1 MGKLEMALA
10 TGVVALSLSA
20 CASGGSQQAAPNAQ
34 VQQQPTFWGKTEA
47 GYAEAQPGSS
57 ASLWTTA
64 PNALLGMRRA
74 KDVGDLLTVMVDM
87 NDQASMQ
94 TSLSR
99 NRQTNEQFNISALL
113 GLPQAAGQFLPNGAS
128 LNPGIDYDRTAAL
141 TGNGALNRAEQVTF
155 RLSARV
161 VGVEPNGNLVIA
173 GYQQTQVS
181 DEVRYLTVS
190 GVIRAQDIT
199 RTNAVSYEKIADA
212 NLSYLSRGETMAGIK
227 RGMVPKVLEK
237 VLPF

>member
-1 MGKLEMALA
+1 MGKIGFFAA
-10 TGVVALSLSA
+10 TGMVALTVSA
-20 CASGGSQQAAPNAQ
+20 CASGGTDTAQQIAPPQPSVDWAQSSRAAEPATAQ
-34 VQQQPTFWGKTEA
+34 
-47 GYAEAQPGSS
+47 S

-74 KDVGDLLTVMVDM
+74 KDVGDLLTVVVDM
-87 NDQASMQ
+87 NDQANVQ

-99 NRQTNEQFNISALL
+99 NRSTNEQFNLGALF
-113 GLPQAAGQFLPNGAS
+113 GLPQWANGVLPGGATVS
-128 LNPGIDYDRTAAL
+128 PGVDYDRTTAL
-141 TGNGALNRAEQVTF
+141 SGNGAVNRAEQVTF

-161 VGVEPNGNLVIA
+161 VGVEPNGNLIIA

-181 DEVRYLTVS
+181 NEIRYLTVS

-199 RTNAVSYEKIADA
+199 RTNTVSYEKIADA
-212 NLSYLSRGETMAGIK
+212 NLSYLSQGETMAGMK
-227 RGMVPKVLEK
+227 RGLVPRVLET

>member
-1 MGKLEMALA
+1 MGTLENSLL
-10 TGVVALSLSA
+10 TGLVALSLTA
-20 CASGGSQQAAPNAQ
+20 CASGPETSPPTIAEAA
-34 VQQQPTFWGKTEA
+34 QPTFWGQTAASHGPPKVEA
-47 GYAEAQPGSS
+47 S

-74 KDVGDLLTVMVDM
+74 KDVGDLLTVVVDM
-87 NDQASMQ
+87 NDQASLQ

-99 NRQTNEQFNISALL
+99 NRSTNEQFNLGALL
-113 GLPQAAGQFLPNGAS
+113 GLPQWANGVLPGGATVA
-128 LNPGIDYDRTAAL
+128 PAVDFDRTSAL
-141 TGNGALNRAEQVTF
+141 TGDGAVNRAEQVTF
-155 RLSARV
+155 RLAARV

-199 RTNAVSYEKIADA
+199 RTNTVSYEKIADA
-212 NLSYLSRGETMAGIK
+212 NLSYLSQGETMAGIK

>member
-1 MGKLEMALA
+1 MGKLGVPAL
-10 TGVVALSLSA
+10 TGMVAVSLSA
-20 CASGGSQQAAPNAQ
+20 CATGSTPDAQEMVAHEAPTYWAQ
-34 VQQQPTFWGKTEA
+34 TEPNYTKETHA
-47 GYAEAQPGSS
+47 TS

-74 KDVGDLLTVMVDM
+74 KDVGDLLTVVVDM

-94 TSLSR
+94 SSLSR
-99 NRQTNEQFNISALL
+99 NRQTNEQFNIAALL
-113 GLPQAAGQFLPNGAS
+113 GLPQAAGGFLPNGAS
-128 LNPGIDYDRTAAL
+128 LSPAIDYDRASGV
-141 TGNGALNRAEQVTF
+141 TGDGSLNRAEQVTF

-199 RTNAVSYEKIADA
+199 RTNTVSYEKIADA
-212 NLSYLSRGETMAGIK
+212 NLSYLSRGETQAGIK
-227 RGMVPKVLEK
+227 RGMVPKILEK

>member
-1 MGKLEMALA
+1 MGKLE
-10 TGVVALSLSA
+10 LSLITGLVAVSLTA
-20 CASGGSQQAAPNAQ
+20 CASGAPEAPTRVAANEA
-34 VQQQPTFWGKTEA
+34 PTYWGQTEA
-47 GYAEAQPGSS
+47 AYNKAPPQSN

-74 KDVGDLLTVMVDM
+74 KDVGDLLTVTVDM

-94 TSLSR
+94 SSLSR
-99 NRQTNEQFNISALL
+99 NRQTNEQFNLGALF
-113 GLPQAAGQFLPNGAS
+113 GLPEWANGVLPGGATVS
-128 LNPGIDYDRTAAL
+128 PGVDYDRASAL

-155 RLSARV
+155 QLAARV

-212 NLSYLSRGETMAGIK
+212 NLSYLSQGETMAGIK

>member
-1 MGKLEMALA
+1 MGKIGFMALSGA
-10 TGVVALSLSA
+10 VAVTLTA
-20 CASGGSQQAAPNAQ
+20 CAGGGSQSAQAGAPVSDQSAWVERQ
-34 VQQQPTFWGKTEA
+34 T
-47 GYAEAQPGSS
+47 AEPVEPQTS

-74 KDVGDLLTVMVDM
+74 KDVGDLLTVVVDM
-87 NDQASMQ
+87 NDQANMQ

-99 NRQTNEQFNISALL
+99 NRSTNEEFTLGALF
-113 GLPQAAGQFLPNGAS
+113 GLPQWANGVLPGGATLS
-128 LNPGIDYDRTAAL
+128 PGVDYDRSAAL
-141 TGNGALNRAEQVTF
+141 SGNGAINRAEQVTF
-155 RLSARV
+155 QLSARV

-181 DEVRYLTVS
+181 NEVRYLTVS

-199 RTNAVSYEKIADA
+199 RMNTVSYEKIADA
-212 NLSYLSRGETMAGIK
+212 NLSYLSQGETMAGMK
-227 RGMVPKVLEK
+227 RGLVPKVLET

>member
-1 MGKLEMALA
+1 MGKIGFMALSGA
-10 TGVVALSLSA
+10 VAVTLTA
-20 CASGGSQQAAPNAQ
+20 CAGGGSKSIQASAPIADQ
-34 VQQQPTFWGKTEA
+34 GAWVERQT
-47 GYAEAQPGSS
+47 AEPVEPQTS

-74 KDVGDLLTVMVDM
+74 KDVGDLLTVVVDM
-87 NDQASMQ
+87 NDQANMQ

-99 NRQTNEQFNISALL
+99 NRSTNEEFTLGALF
-113 GLPQAAGQFLPNGAS
+113 GLPQWANGVLPGGATLS
-128 LNPGIDYDRTAAL
+128 PGVDYDRSAAL
-141 TGNGALNRAEQVTF
+141 SGNGAINRAEQVTF
-155 RLSARV
+155 QLSARV

-181 DEVRYLTVS
+181 NEVRYLTVS

-199 RTNAVSYEKIADA
+199 RMNTVSYEKIADA
-212 NLSYLSRGETMAGIK
+212 NLSYLSQGETMAGMK
-227 RGMVPKVLEK
+227 RGLVPKVLET

>member
-1 MGKLEMALA
+1 MGKIGIFTA
-10 TGVVALSLSA
+10 TGMVALTLSA
-20 CASGGSQQAAPNAQ
+20 CASGGTQSAEQLGPAPQQIDWAQSTRTAEPVAAQ
-34 VQQQPTFWGKTEA
+34 
-47 GYAEAQPGSS
+47 S

-74 KDVGDLLTVMVDM
+74 KDVGDLLTVVVDM
-87 NDQASMQ
+87 NDQANVQ

-99 NRQTNEQFNISALL
+99 NRSTNEQFNLGALF
-113 GLPQAAGQFLPNGAS
+113 GLPEWANGVLPGGAS
-128 LNPGIDYDRTAAL
+128 LSPGVDYDRTAAL
-141 TGNGALNRAEQVTF
+141 TGSGAVNRAEQVTF

-161 VGVEPNGNLVIA
+161 VGVEPNGNLIIA

-181 DEVRYLTVS
+181 NEIRYLTVS

-199 RTNAVSYEKIADA
+199 RTNTVSYEKIADA
-212 NLSYLSRGETMAGIK
+212 NLSYLSQGETMAGMK
-227 RGMVPKVLEK
+227 RGLVPRVLET

>member
-1 MGKLEMALA
+1 MGKLGFAAL
-10 TGVVALSLSA
+10 TGMVALSVSA
-20 CASGGSQQAAPNAQ
+20 CAGGGSQS
-34 VQQQPTFWGKTEA
+34 VQTSVPVADHGVW
-47 GYAEAQPGSS
+47 AERQTAEPVEPQTS

-74 KDVGDLLTVMVDM
+74 KDVGDLLTVVVDM
-87 NDQASMQ
+87 NDQANMQ

-99 NRQTNEQFNISALL
+99 NRSTNEEFTLGALF
-113 GLPQAAGQFLPNGAS
+113 GFPEWANGVLPGGAS
-128 LNPGIDYDRTAAL
+128 LSPGVDYDRSAAL
-141 TGNGALNRAEQVTF
+141 SGNGAINRAEQVTF
-155 RLSARV
+155 QLSARV

-181 DEVRYLTVS
+181 NEVRYLTVS

-199 RTNAVSYEKIADA
+199 RMNTVSYEKIADA
-212 NLSYLSRGETMAGIK
+212 NLSYLSQGETMAGMK
-227 RGMVPKVLEK
+227 RGLVPKVLET

>member
-1 MGKLEMALA
+1 MGKIEISLA
-10 TGVVALSLSA
+10 TGLVAVSLTA
-20 CASGGSQQAAPNAQ
+20 CASGSNDVAPQVVQFEQPAYWGQTDGSHAKHGD
-34 VQQQPTFWGKTEA
+34 VRT
-47 GYAEAQPGSS
+47 

-74 KDVGDLLTVMVDM
+74 KDVGDLLTVVVDM
-87 NDQASMQ
+87 NDQASLQ
-94 TSLSR
+94 SSLSR
-99 NRQTNEQFNISALL
+99 NRTTNEQMNLGALL
-113 GLPQAAGQFLPNGAS
+113 GLPEWANGVLPGGANLS
-128 LNPGIDYDRTAAL
+128 PAIDYDRTSGL
-141 TGNGALNRAEQVTF
+141 SGDGAVNRAEQVTF

-181 DEVRYLTVS
+181 DEVRFLTVS

-199 RTNAVSYEKIADA
+199 RTNTVSYEKIADA
-212 NLSYLSRGETMAGIK
+212 NLSYLSQGEAMAGIR

>member
-1 MGKLEMALA
+1 MGTLENTV
-10 TGVVALSLSA
+10 TGGLLALSLTA
-20 CASGGSQQAAPNAQ
+20 CASGGSE
-34 VQQQPTFWGKTEA
+34 VQPTTIAVEQPTFWGQTEA
-47 GYAEAQPGSS
+47 SYGPPKVEAS

-74 KDVGDLLTVMVDM
+74 KDVGDLLTVVVDM
-87 NDQASMQ
+87 NDQASLQ

-99 NRQTNEQFNISALL
+99 NRTTNEQFNLGALL
-113 GLPQAAGQFLPNGAS
+113 GLPQWANGVLPGGATVS
-128 LNPGIDYDRTAAL
+128 PAVDYDRTSAL
-141 TGNGALNRAEQVTF
+141 TGDGAVNRAEQVTF
-155 RLSARV
+155 RLAARV

-199 RTNAVSYEKIADA
+199 RTNTVSYEKIADA
-212 NLSYLSRGETMAGIK
+212 NLSYLSQGETMAGIK
-227 RGMVPKVLEK
+227 RGVVPKVLEK

>member
-1 MGKLEMALA
+1 MGKLEIA
-10 TGVVALSLSA
+10 ALSGVLAVTLTA
-20 CASGGSQQAAPNAQ
+20 CASGGSDQANQNVSAEP
-34 VQQQPTFWGKTEA
+34 PTYWASTEA
-47 GYAEAQPGSS
+47 SYTKQEGASA

-74 KDVGDLLTVMVDM
+74 KDVGDLLTVVVDM

-99 NRQTNEQFNISALL
+99 NRQTNEQFNIAALL
-113 GLPQAAGQFLPNGAS
+113 GLPQAAGGLLPNGATLS
-128 LNPGIDYDRTAAL
+128 PAIDYDRSSAL
-141 TGNGALNRAEQVTF
+141 SGDGALNRAEQVTF
-155 RLSARV
+155 RLAARV

-199 RTNAVSYEKIADA
+199 RTNTVSYEKIADA
-212 NLSYLSRGETMAGIK
+212 NLSYLSRGETQAGIK

>member
-1 MGKLEMALA
+1 MGTMKTTMA
-10 TGVVALSLSA
+10 TGLIAVSLGA
-20 CASGGSQQAAPNAQ
+20 CASSGSKAAPQ
-34 VQQQPTFWGKTEA
+34 IVDVQQPTYWGATEA
-47 GYAEAQPGSS
+47 AYATPQETSS

-74 KDVGDLLTVMVDM
+74 KDVGDLLTVTVDM
-87 NDQASMQ
+87 NDQASLQ

-99 NRQTNEQFNISALL
+99 NRATNEQFNLGALF
-113 GLPQAAGQFLPNGAS
+113 GLPQWANGVLPGGAS
-128 LNPGIDYDRTAAL
+128 VSPGVDYDRTSAI
-141 TGNGALNRAEQVTF
+141 TGDGAVNRAEQVTF

-181 DEVRYLTVS
+181 GEVRYLTVS

-212 NLSYLSRGETMAGIK
+212 NLSYLSQGEAMAGIK

>member
-1 MGKLEMALA
+1 MGTIENTIA
-10 TGVVALSLSA
+10 TGLVAISLTA
-20 CASGGSQQAAPNAQ
+20 CASSNETREAT
-34 VQQQPTFWGKTEA
+34 VIDVEQPTFWGQTEA
-47 GYAEAQPGSS
+47 SYGAPRVEAS
-57 ASLWTTA
+57 ASLWSTA

-74 KDVGDLLTVMVDM
+74 KDVGDLLTVTVDM
-87 NDQASMQ
+87 NDQASLQ

-99 NRQTNEQFNISALL
+99 NRTTNEQFTIGALL
-113 GLPQAAGQFLPNGAS
+113 GLPQWANNVLPGGANVS
-128 LNPGIDYDRTAAL
+128 PAVDYDRTSGL
-141 TGNGALNRAEQVTF
+141 TGDGAVNRAEQVTF
-155 RLSARV
+155 QLAARV

-199 RTNAVSYEKIADA
+199 RTNTVSYEKIADA
-212 NLSYLSRGETMAGIK
+212 NLSYLSQGETMAGIK
-227 RGMVPKVLEK
+227 RGVVPKVLEK

>member
-1 MGKLEMALA
+1 MGTIKISAMTGLIAL
-10 TGVVALSLSA
+10 TLSA
-20 CASGGSQQAAPNAQ
+20 CASGGPQTAEPSAPVETPSYWAERP
-34 VQQQPTFWGKTEA
+34 VV
-47 GYAEAQPGSS
+47 EAQPSEQS

-74 KDVGDLLTVMVDM
+74 KDVGDLLTVVVDM
-87 NDQASMQ
+87 NDQANVQ
-94 TSLSR
+94 TSLTR
-99 NRQTNEQFNISALL
+99 NRTTNEQFTLGALF
-113 GLPQAAGQFLPNGAS
+113 GVPQWANGVLPGGATLS
-128 LNPGIDYDRTAAL
+128 PGVDYDRSAAL
-141 TGNGALNRAEQVTF
+141 SGNGAVNRAEQVTF

-181 DEVRYLTVS
+181 NEVRYLTVS

-199 RTNAVSYEKIADA
+199 RTNTVSYEKIADA
-212 NLSYLSRGETMAGIK
+212 NLSYLSQGETMAGMK
-227 RGMVPKVLEK
+227 RGLVPKVLET

>member
-1 MGKLEMALA
+1 MGKLGVPAL
-10 TGVVALSLSA
+10 TGMVAVSLSA
-20 CASGGSQQAAPNAQ
+20 CASGGAHDAPEMAAHE
-34 VQQQPTFWGKTEA
+34 QPTFWAQTEPNYTKETHA
-47 GYAEAQPGSS
+47 TS

-74 KDVGDLLTVMVDM
+74 KDVGDLLTVVVDM

-94 TSLSR
+94 SSLSR
-99 NRQTNEQFNISALL
+99 NRQTNEQFNIAALL
-113 GLPQAAGQFLPNGAS
+113 GLPQAAGGFLPNGAS
-128 LNPGIDYDRTAAL
+128 LSPAIDYDRASGI
-141 TGNGALNRAEQVTF
+141 TGDGSLNRAEQVTF

-199 RTNAVSYEKIADA
+199 RTNTVSYEKIADA
-212 NLSYLSRGETMAGIK
+212 NLSYLSRGETQAGIK

>member
-1 MGKLEMALA
+1 MGSIANRFAIGVLALSMTACA
-10 TGVVALSLSA
+10 TGGADTTPQIA
-20 CASGGSQQAAPNAQ
+20 EAA
-34 VQQQPTFWGKTEA
+34 QPTFWGQTEA
-47 GYAEAQPGSS
+47 SYGPPKVEAS

-74 KDVGDLLTVMVDM
+74 KDVGDLLTVVVDM
-87 NDQASMQ
+87 NDQASLQ

-99 NRQTNEQFNISALL
+99 NRTTNEQFNLGALL
-113 GLPQAAGQFLPNGAS
+113 GLPQWANNVLPGGATVA
-128 LNPGIDYDRTAAL
+128 PAVDYDRTSAL
-141 TGNGALNRAEQVTF
+141 TGDGAVNRAEQVTF
-155 RLSARV
+155 RLAARV

-190 GVIRAQDIT
+190 GVIRSQDIT
-199 RTNAVSYEKIADA
+199 RTNTVSYEKIADA
-212 NLSYLSRGETMAGIK
+212 NLSYLSEGETMAGIK
-227 RGMVPKVLEK
+227 RGVVPKVLEK

>member
-1 MGKLEMALA
+1 MGKIEISLA
-10 TGVVALSLSA
+10 TGFVAVALTA
-20 CASGGSQQAAPNAQ
+20 CASGSQEAEPQVVQ
-34 VQQQPTFWGKTEA
+34 VQQPAYWGKTDASHKAVGE
-47 GYAEAQPGSS
+47 EDS

-74 KDVGDLLTVMVDM
+74 KDVGDLLSVVVDM
-87 NDQASMQ
+87 NDQASLQ
-94 TSLSR
+94 SSLSR
-99 NRQTNEQFNISALL
+99 NRSTNEQMNLGALL
-113 GLPQAAGQFLPNGAS
+113 GLPQWANGVLPGGATLS
-128 LNPGIDYDRTAAL
+128 PAVDYDRSSAL
-141 TGNGALNRAEQVTF
+141 TGDGSVNRAEQVTF

-199 RTNAVSYEKIADA
+199 RTNTVSYEKIADA
-212 NLSYLSRGETMAGIK
+212 NLSYLSQGEAMAGIK
-227 RGMVPKVLEK
+227 RGLVPKVLER

>member
-1 MGKLEMALA
+1 MGAIGNVLA
-10 TGVVALSLSA
+10 TGVLAAALTA
-20 CASGGSQQAAPNAQ
+20 CASGGTDAGPTTIE
-34 VQQQPTFWGKTEA
+34 VQQSPFWGQTEA
-47 GYAEAQPGSS
+47 SYGPPKGEAS

-74 KDVGDLLTVMVDM
+74 KDVGDLLTVVVDM
-87 NDQASMQ
+87 NDQASLQ

-99 NRQTNEQFNISALL
+99 NRSTNEQLNLGALL
-113 GLPQAAGQFLPNGAS
+113 GLPQWANGVLPGGATVS
-128 LNPGIDYDRTAAL
+128 PAIDYDRTSAL
-141 TGNGALNRAEQVTF
+141 TGDGAVNRAEQVTF
-155 RLSARV
+155 QLSARV

-181 DEVRYLTVS
+181 DEIRYLTVS

-199 RTNAVSYEKIADA
+199 RTNTVTYEKIADA
-212 NLSYLSRGETMAGIK
+212 SLSYLSRGETQAGIK
-227 RGMVPKVLEK
+227 RGMVPKVLEQ